1 MLDILFYEVV
11 RKPVA
16 QQVAH
21 HAPRAS
27 SHVKTALKAIF
38 WSTKSALSA
47 QIIAKPVT
55 KM

>member
-1 MLDILFYEVV
+1 MLDILFYEAV
-11 RKPVA
+11 RKLVA
-16 QQVAH
+16 QQVAP

-27 SHVKTALKAIF
+27 SHVKTALKATF